1 SQVTRK
7 THFPIV
13 QSLLKQHFKL
23 MMVLRLL
30 KIPKSTYFDWVHY
43 TESQRQREDTILK
56 ALLREIWQ
64 NNYKAYGAPRLRLAL
79 ADLNLHHGTNRVRRL
94 MREAGIYSVMSRRFN
109 KPTTTVDYRQRPNLI
124 RHLPEANA
132 WSMDITYLKLSNGQW
147 VYLASV
153 LELQTRKILAHQISA
168 TMDTKLVV
176 TTLQRSLSTDK
187 KPNYL
192 HTDMGSQFT
201 SFGFENLLKRHKIDH
216 SYSKV
221 GHPYDNA
228 KIESFHSL
236 LKREMIYQFRFPSI
250 AHLILDV
257 SKYIHWFN
265 NERISLANQ
274 KIKVA

>member
-1 SQVTRK
+1 MIGKTDSFVVEPMNILNTVESPDSTVTV
-7 THFPIV
+7 TAD
-13 QSLLKQHFKL
+13 S
-23 MMVLRLL
+23 
-30 KIPKSTYFDWVHY
+30 
-43 TESQRQREDTILK
+43 ES
-56 ALLREIWQ
+56 
-64 NNYKAYGAPRLRLAL
+64 
-79 ADLNLHHGTNRVRRL
+79 
-94 MREAGIYSVMSRRFN
+94 
-109 KPTTTVDYRQRPNLI
+109 
-124 RHLPEANA
+124 
-132 WSMDITYLKLSNGQW
+132 

-187 KPNYL
+187 K
-192 HTDMGSQFT
+192 
-201 SFGFENLLKRHKIDH
+201 IDH
-216 SYSKV
+216 SYSKL

-265 NERISLANQ
+265 NERISLSNQ